1 LAGIRIIAYLGS
13 KLEDIYKLVSK
24 AVDVIEVRDKY
35 NERGYNARHLIGTIS
50 KERKSLPEYQEIKD
64 IQFEIQFKTILAHA
78 WAEIEHDR
86 IYKYEG
92 KVPRG
97 VKEAFKNSAA
107 KLLNID
113 KTFQKISDTIKSR
126 PDEIFVRIQG
136 GNLNI
141 PIDAISL
148 KQYIKIRY
156 GDIPTVQVLYGVLGT
171 RTILAELTS
180 MGIHTLSD
188 LEEINGPKLREE
200 IIKLGK
206 YSGLRANISSVVRD
220 ILMVHDTKKYF
231 QKAWNEH
238 FRVMHPDSLNV
249 LQESGAD
256 TYEIMRHLTIGIH
269 GLG

>member
-1 LAGIRIIAYLGS
+1 
-13 KLEDIYKLVSK
+13 
-24 AVDVIEVRDKY
+24 
-35 NERGYNARHLIGTIS
+35 
-50 KERKSLPEYQEIKD
+50 
-64 IQFEIQFKTILAHA
+64 
-78 WAEIEHDR
+78 
-86 IYKYEG
+86 
-92 KVPRG
+92 
-97 VKEAFKNSAA
+97 
-107 KLLNID
+107 
-113 KTFQKISDTIKSR
+113 
-126 PDEIFVRIQG
+126 
-136 GNLNI
+136 
-141 PIDAISL
+141 
-148 KQYIKIRY
+148 
-156 GDIPTVQVLYGVLGT
+156 LGT

-200 IIKLGK
+200 FIKLGK